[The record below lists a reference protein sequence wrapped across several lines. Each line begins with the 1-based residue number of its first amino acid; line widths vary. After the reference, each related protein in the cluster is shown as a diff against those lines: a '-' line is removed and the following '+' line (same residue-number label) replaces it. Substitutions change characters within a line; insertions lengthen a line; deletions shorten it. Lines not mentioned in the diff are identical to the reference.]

1 MCPSYGSL
9 KTEEKTE
16 CQCGQDVRA
25 SILRSARETDLLVN
39 SVADIPLSVTKLI
52 RQRSWTS
59 NIPIEPRSTLN
70 RSDLEATA
78 ESDDTFL
85 LEEKVEIKEGRLKE
99 KQDE

>member
-1 MCPSYGSL
+1 MCQSYGSL

-25 SILRSARETDLLVN
+25 SIFRDVREMDLLVN

-52 RQRSWTS
+52 RQDRGTRIFQST
-59 NIPIEPRSTLN
+59 PRSTLN

-78 ESDDTFL
+78 KSDDTFL
-85 LEEKVEIKEGRLKE
+85 LESLILA
-99 KQDE
+99 QDERWRHA